1 MQAPWCFVYAPVMA
15 KRATASRWIGSLV
28 AAGLALVACQR
39 VPPAVPARAAAP
51 VPAETRDRFA
61 GALIPLAPEP
71 RGPLIVEGQHVVER
85 LSLASPRNADTARRV
100 AIDVYRPSTGAPR
113 PVLLLLP
120 SAGGSYWIERS
131 FARYFADRGYA
142 AILLRREKLR
152 PGEKLIEAVDDLL
165 RQSVID
171 GARVLDWVATR
182 PDLDPQR
189 VGLFGISMGGI
200 KGALLAPLEPRI
212 GAAVLGLAGGD
223 LPVILTQTTEPG
235 IAAERAAWLARSG
248 LDLAGAERELRR
260 VLEHDPLDHAVHA
273 DPRRYLLILARFDR
287 AVPVANGWQL
297 WAALGKPATIVL
309 PTGHYT
315 AVLAIPWLKPAILEF
330 FNSALAPAPPVPA
343 PEA

>member
-1 MQAPWCFVYAPVMA
+1 
-15 KRATASRWIGSLV
+15 
-28 AAGLALVACQR
+28 
-39 VPPAVPARAAAP
+39 
-51 VPAETRDRFA
+51 
-61 GALIPLAPEP
+61 
-71 RGPLIVEGQHVVER
+71 VEGQHVVER
-85 LSLASPRNADTARRV
+85 LSLASPHSADAARRV
-100 AIDVYRPSTGAPR
+100 AIEVYRPLTAAPS
-113 PVLLLLP
+113 PVVLLLP

-142 AILLRREKLR
+142 AVLLRREKVE
-152 PGEKLIEAVDDLL
+152 PGEQVMEAVDDLL

-171 GARVLDWVATR
+171 GSRVLDWVATR
-182 PDLDPQR
+182 PDLDAQR

-200 KGALLAPLEPRI
+200 KGALLAPIEPRI

-223 LPVILTQTTEPG
+223 LPAILTQTTEPG

-260 VLEHDPLDHAVHA
+260 VLEHDPLDYAVHA
-273 DPRRYLLILARFDR
+273 DPRRYLFILARFDR

-297 WAALGKPATIVL
+297 WGALGKPETIVL

-330 FNSALAPAPPVPA
+330 FVSTLGPARPFPAPGA
-343 PEA
+343 